1 MRPEDLRI
9 ASPEATGIPATVRV
23 VESLGHEVLVLCRV
37 EGVDGDVVVRMP
49 SDSDRPA
56 GGSAVRLVGDAG
68 SVHLFDAASTRSEE
82 RRVGTGCV
90 STCRS
95 RWCPDHKK
103 KKT

>member
-49 SDSDRPA
+49 SDPDRPA
-56 GGSAVRLVGDAG
+56 GGPAVRLVGDAG
-68 SVHLFDAASTRSEE
+68 SVNRFDAASTKRIDRPEE
-82 RRVGTGCV
+82 RRVGKERV
-90 STCRS
+90 RTCTS
-95 RWCPDHKK
+95 RWAPSH
-103 KKT
+103 

>member
-56 GGSAVRLVGDAG
+56 VGSAVRLVGDAG
-68 SVHLFDAASTRSEE
+68 SVNLFDAASTQPIDPLPTPRPRPTRPRHPPE
-82 RRVGTGCV
+82 RPN
-90 STCRS
+90 S
-95 RWCPDHKK
+95 RE
-103 KKT
+103 